1 MQSMSEVE
9 EKASKMGWVPQEE
22 WKGDPDKW
30 RPADEFVERGENIV
44 PIMRERIDKL
54 EKELE
59 VITKLNKSELKK
71 VKELAY
77 DQAKKEYEKEI
88 AKLNEEKFQAIQ
100 EADIEK
106 YQQVEGKITKLQKPE
121 EPKEEAPQ
129 VNPVFED
136 WRSKNPWYAPDIANV
151 GDADET
157 LTLFANAVA
166 AKIQA
171 EKPGLAPDKFFAEVE
186 KRVKAEF
193 PHKFENPKRK
203 EPGMAE
209 SGHQATPKGKKSFA
223 DLPDDAKKAYNRIAE
238 RMKRQGREYSKDEYA
253 KVYFEEE

>member
-1 MQSMSEVE
+1 MSEIE

-30 RPADEFVERGENIV
+30 RPAEEFVERGENIV

-59 VITKLNKSELKK
+59 VISKLNKSELKK
-71 VKELAY
+71 VRESAY
-77 DQAKKEYEKEI
+77 DQAKKEYEKELQS
-88 AKLNEEKFQAIQ
+88 LNKEKFAAIQ
-100 EADIEK
+100 EADVEK
-106 YQQVEGKITKLQKPE
+106 YQQIEGKISNLKKPE
-121 EPKEEAPQ
+121 EPKEEEPQ
-129 VNPVFED
+129 VNPVFEE
-136 WRSKNPWYAPDIANV
+136 WRSKNAWYAPDLNNV

-171 EKPGLAPDKFFAEVE
+171 EKPGLSPEQFFGEVE

-209 SGHQATPKGKKSFA
+209 SGHQSTPKGKKTFA
-223 DLPDDAKKAYNRIAE
+223 DLPDEAKKAYARTAE
-238 RMKRQGREYSKDEYA
+238 RLKRQGREYTKEQYA
-253 KVYFEEE
+253 KAYFEED